1 METGGWQVEDER
13 GAQKANC
20 ISEIGQLRT
29 VVLIVAR
36 VHRDPELLIVTFPTD
51 YSEGNDF
58 LAAAHRRDHTRTV
71 GDNGDCLSRDA
82 FQPSDGLSVAL
93 GSSVAR

>member
-1 METGGWQVEDER
+1 MT
-13 GAQKANC
+13 
-20 ISEIGQLRT
+20 
-29 VVLIVAR
+29 
-36 VHRDPELLIVTFPTD
+36 
-51 YSEGNDF
+51 F

-82 FQPSDGLSVAL
+82 FQPSDGLSIAL